1 MAEDLEYFPKSAW
14 KLFSAP
20 LEREKMMNFARGYI
34 DFISLCKTERECVAH
49 IRERLGQAGFSED
62 LTAPGG
68 RFFRALRGKTLFAA
82 RKGRRPL
89 SDGLALIAAHVD
101 SPRLDLKQ
109 RPLVENGEFVL
120 AKTHYY
126 GGVRKYQWLAL
137 PLALHGVII
146 SEKHGLIEVR
156 IGEEPDDPQ
165 FCIADLLPHLAQK
178 QNEQKLGEAFEGE
191 KLNIILAHRMP
202 GDAEKRSGAG
212 GKDEGAGI
220 KKCLLGI
227 LNEKYGIC
235 EEDLVSAELEAVPA
249 GRARL
254 LGFDRSMVGGYGQ
267 DDRICAYAALE
278 AFVAVEDPE
287 YCSALIFWDKEETGS
302 DGATGASSRF
312 LQYCIE
318 EVGRSWQPDCP
329 AGEIMLATR
338 AISADVQAGLDPDF
352 KDLHDAQ
359 NAARL
364 GFGPCFSKYTGSRG
378 KYGASDADAEFF
390 GELRALF
397 NKKGISWQVAE
408 LGKVD
413 AGGGGTVALF
423 LAALGMQVI
432 DLGPALLSMHSPFE
446 ISSCADICATLQAYR
461 AFFEGRA

>member
-1 MAEDLEYFPKSAW
+1 MPESLDYTPRSAW
-14 KLFSAP
+14 RLFSGAG
-20 LEREKMMNFARGYI
+20 EHEKMMDFARAYI
-34 DFISLCKTERECVAH
+34 DFISLCKTERECVAQ
-49 IRERLGQAGFSED
+49 IRKRLLDASFSGD
-62 LTAPGG
+62 CTLQNG
-68 RFFRALRGKTLFAA
+68 RFFRELRGKTLFAA

-89 SDGLALIAAHVD
+89 GDGLALIAAHVD

-126 GGVRKYQWLAL
+126 GGLRKYQWLAL

-146 SEKHGLIEVR
+146 GESRKRIDVR

-178 QNEQKLGEAFEGE
+178 QNEQKVSEAFEGE
-191 KLNIILAHRMP
+191 KLNIILAH
-202 GDAEKRSGAG
+202 GDP
-212 GKDEGAGI
+212 EGADAGEADSRDRGKGI
-220 KKCLLGI
+220 KNCLLR
-227 LNEKYGIC
+227 LLHEKYGIC

-267 DDRICAYAALE
+267 DDRICAYTALE
-278 AFVAVEDPE
+278 AFAAVEDPE
-287 YCSALIFWDKEETGS
+287 YCSALIFWDKEEIGS

-318 EVGRSWQPDCP
+318 ELARKWQPGCP
-329 AGEIMLATR
+329 AGEIMLASR
-338 AISADVQAGLDPDF
+338 ALSADVQAGLDPDF
-352 KDLHDAQ
+352 QELHDAQ

-378 KYGASDADAEFF
+378 KYGSSDADAEFF
-390 GELRALF
+390 GELRSLF
-397 NKKGISWQVAE
+397 NKKGLPWQAAE

-413 AGGGGTVALF
+413 SGGGGTVALF

-446 ISSCADICATLQAYR
+446 ISSCADIYATWLCYR
-461 AFFEGRA
+461 AFLEGRA